1 MPKGTKNGTIL
12 LQIKLFSTGRIVITN
27 DGKSLKID
35 MNVVQSQLNRSIEKN
50 VTKIDASGR
59 KMALKDILFTVYP

>member
-1 MPKGTKNGTIL
+1 MTIL
-12 LQIKLFSTGRIVITN
+12 TLFGLKITLFLTDRTVITN
-27 DGKSLKID
+27 DGKSLKIG

-59 KMALKDILFTVYP
+59 KMALKDIL

>member
-1 MPKGTKNGTIL
+1 MAIST
-12 LQIKLFSTGRIVITN
+12 LFGLKISLFLTGRTALTN
-27 DGKSLKID
+27 DGKTLKIG

-59 KMALKDILFTVYP
+59 KMALKDIL